1 MADNLQL
8 GIHMHMGQTATENKY
23 MNTEYNMGSVEYLNS
38 FNFFDNISVIGAH
51 CNFVTDKEK
60 DILSNND
67 FTVAHCPVIG
77 AKRSHYANI
86 PAYEK
91 KGIKIGLG
99 TDWLTFDAFEN
110 IRASIYF
117 HRLSTNNVESTN
129 AIDAVKKSTIIPA
142 ESLGLKNSIGSID
155 IGKKADLNIIST
167 DDLHFGGITKYH
179 DLLSLV
185 IYNATAKDIKYSII
199 QGKIISEDNK
209 INTISES
216 ETLKH
221 AELEISKI
229 WTNHFNGTS

>member
-38 FNFFDNISVIGAH
+38 FKFFDNISVIGAH

-86 PAYEK
+86 PTYEK
-91 KGIKIGLG
+91 KGVKIGLG

-142 ESLGLKNSIGSID
+142 
-155 IGKKADLNIIST
+155 
-167 DDLHFGGITKYH
+167 
-179 DLLSLV
+179 
-185 IYNATAKDIKYSII
+185 
-199 QGKIISEDNK
+199 
-209 INTISES
+209 
-216 ETLKH
+216 
-221 AELEISKI
+221 
-229 WTNHFNGTS
+229 